1 MNTPAEQGGPIPAWE
16 AALWRQVTAAFHGD
30 PEDSIHGPA
39 HWRRVLRNGLLLAA
53 QTGADPLVV
62 RLFAVF
68 HDARRV
74 NDMTDP
80 GHGTRGAEYAATLR
94 TQGLFT
100 ASDEQFARLQEACN
114 GHTEGLHHPDPTV
127 GTCWDAD
134 RLDLGRCGF
143 VPDAHFM
150 STGFA
155 REVARA
161 GSVQPFLKRA
171 NLLTDLP

>member
-1 MNTPAEQGGPIPAWE
+1 MSAPTEQGVPMAAWE
-16 AALWRQVTAAFHGD
+16 TALWRQVTAEFHGD
-30 PEDSIHGPA
+30 PEGSIHGPVY
-39 HWRRVLRNGLLLAA
+39 WRRVLRNGLLLATR
-53 QTGADPLVV
+53 TGADPLVV

-68 HDARRV
+68 HDSRRV

-80 GHGTRGAEYAATLR
+80 DHGVRGAKYAAELR
-94 TQGLFT
+94 TQAMFNAT
-100 ASDEQFARLQEACN
+100 DEQFALVQEACN
-114 GHTEGLHHPDPTV
+114 GHTDGLHHHDPTV

-155 REVARA
+155 REIARA
-161 GSVQPFLKRA
+161 GSVQPFLERA
-171 NLLTDLP
+171 KLAAGLP